1 MNINLRIVLLLLC
14 MPLILSGSYA
24 SAHTDVTA
32 DQARELIDSTD
43 NLLVVDVRE
52 PAEYSGS
59 GGHIPAALNYP
70 WNSGVLLIRYEE
82 LPADGP
88 VLVVCA
94 SGSRSNLAA
103 MFLDSMGFSMVYDML
118 GGMGAWIWETE
129 NGINA
134 DIKYGGGTGE
144 PDDPYQIATAE
155 DLILL
160 GESPEDYDK
169 HFILTANID
178 LSGYAY
184 DRAVIAPDIDDVNDG
199 FQGTSFT
206 GDFDGNGQ
214 AILNLTI
221 EGESYL
227 GLFGQIGRDDG
238 AVVSNLSLEA
248 VTVVG
253 IGEVVGGLAGSNE
266 GRIASSHIDGTVTG
280 DGIVGGLVGINLG
293 MITASSSNADVAGIL
308 TVGGLSG
315 VNFANPYGG
324 RIATSCSAG
333 TVGGQRNI
341 GGLVGANQGRVEDC
355 FSTAAVSGD
364 NSAGGLAGLN
374 TAQVVPDSTS
384 PTGSIYRCYAA
395 GPVVGNVFVGGLVGE
410 QGPGASVELSVWD
423 IETSGQATSAYG
435 TGKTTAEMKTASTFL
450 DAGWDFAG
458 EKENG
463 AEDTWSICEETNYP
477 RLAWQIIPG
486 DFVCP
491 EGITIDDFSF
501 LMEHWLN
508 DNCDSSNDFCQGTD
522 LDQSGI
528 VDGYD
533 LEIFFENFSPEE

>member
-1 MNINLRIVLLLLC
+1 MILLLG

-24 SAHTDVTA
+24 FAHTDVTA
-32 DQARELIDSTD
+32 EQARELIDSTD
-43 NLLVVDVRE
+43 DLMVVDVRE
-52 PAEYSGS
+52 PFEYAGT

-70 WNSGVLLIRYEE
+70 WNSGVLLIRYAE
-82 LPADGP
+82 LPVDGP

-103 MFLDSMGFSMVYDML
+103 MFLDSMGLPMVYDML
-118 GGMGAWIWETE
+118 GGMSAWIWETE
-129 NGINA
+129 TGVDT
-134 DIKYGGGTGE
+134 DIKYGGGTGK
-144 PDDPYQIATAE
+144 PNDPYQVATAE
-155 DLILL
+155 DLMLL

-169 HFILTANID
+169 HFKLMANID
-178 LSGYAY
+178 LAGHVY
-184 DRAVIAPDIDDVNDG
+184 DKAVIAPDIDDVNDG
-199 FQGTSFT
+199 FQGTPFV
-206 GDFDGNGQ
+206 GVFDGNGQ
-214 AILNLTI
+214 TILNLTI

-238 AVVSNLSLEA
+238 AIVSNLSLEA
-248 VTVVG
+248 VNVIGTGQG
-253 IGEVVGGLAGSNE
+253 IGGLVGSNE
-266 GRIASSHIDGTVTG
+266 GRISASHIAGTVTG
-280 DGIVGGLVGINLG
+280 EDIVGGLVGINLG
-293 MITASSSNADVAGIL
+293 RIIESSSNVTVAGIE

-315 VNFANPYGG
+315 VNFANPFGG
-324 RIATSCSAG
+324 RITTSFSAG

-355 FSTAAVSGD
+355 FSTAAVSGA

-374 TAQVVPDSTS
+374 AEQVVPDSTS
-384 PTGSIYRCYAA
+384 PTGSIYRCYAT

-410 QGPGASVELSVWD
+410 QVRQASTEFSVWD
-423 IETSGQATSAYG
+423 VETSGQATSAQG
-435 TGKTTAEMKTASTFL
+435 TGKTTAEMQTASTFL

-458 EKENG
+458 EKQNG
-463 AEDTWSICEETNYP
+463 AEDIWSICEGTNYP
-477 RLAWQIIPG
+477 RLFWQIPVG

-491 EGITIDDFSF
+491 EGVTIDDFSF

-522 LDQSGI
+522 LDQSGT

-533 LEIFFENFSPEE
+533 LQIFFENWSPE